1 MHIILCILTEKNKS
15 ILYYAFIAYFIII
28 VYQNMHIINIMF
40 TFSSNNISGIKNEIG
55 SLIRKMRKTN
65 SLSQQ
70 QLADLLNLSRITIQ
84 NVESGKNFTIDILL
98 LILQHFN
105 ELDSFNKYIKVKS
118 EEYDNLDS
126 LY

>member
-1 MHIILCILTEKNKS
+1 
-15 ILYYAFIAYFIII
+15 
-28 VYQNMHIINIMF
+28 MF
-40 TFSSNNISGIKNEIG
+40 TFSSNNVSGIKNEIG
-55 SLIRKMRKTN
+55 TLLRKMRKTN

-84 NVESGKNFTIDILL
+84 NVESGKNFTIDVLL

-105 ELDSFNKYIKVKS
+105 ELDSFNTYIKVKS